1 MLAVLKRIAMK
12 LFSERRA
19 EPPDRYTYAI
29 PEKVRSRMLHTLQQ
43 HGAGWLGGNH
53 FKNMLA
59 EVGQRLLAKRG
70 GLHSFGYEAARMSD
84 DPVINHFFFASDDEV
99 LDFIELCFQTQTID
113 GDPEGSDRLVAAFN
127 QIFEEEGIGYELT
140 RRAMVDIG
148 PGTLFG
154 RSSPGLRSIR
164 IEYPKIIKKDERTV
178 HEKAVKPALEAL
190 RDPRMATANGEL
202 LDAFE
207 KVRKGDYPAAITSC
221 GKSFESVLK
230 TICAVKGWA
239 YDPDKDTCAKL
250 VGICRDQ
257 GLFFPFYGP
266 ILEGVGTVR
275 NKLGAH
281 GGGPK
286 PAHVA
291 AREHAEHMIAVTCA
305 HIDFLVRQ
313 AGL

>member
-1 MLAVLKRIAMK
+1 MK
-12 LFSERRA
+12 LFSQRNA
-19 EPPDRYTYAI
+19 EPPERYSYTI

-43 HGAGWLGGNH
+43 HGAGWIGGNH
-53 FKNMLA
+53 FKNMLG
-59 EVGQRLLAKRG
+59 EVGQQLLAKRG
-70 GLHSFGYEAARMSD
+70 GLRSSGYETARMSD
-84 DPVINHFFFASDDEV
+84 HPVINHFFFCSDEEAI
-99 LDFIELCFQTQTID
+99 DFIELCFQTQTID
-113 GDPEGSDRLVAAFN
+113 GDTEGAQRLVAVFN

-140 RRAMVDIG
+140 PRAVVDLG
-148 PGTLFG
+148 PGKLFG
-154 RSSPGLRSIR
+154 RSSPGMRSIR
-164 IEYPKIIKKDERTV
+164 IEHPKIIKKDERTV

-190 RDPRMATANGEL
+190 RDPRLATANSEL

-221 GKSFESVLK
+221 GKAFESVLK
-230 TICAVKGWA
+230 TICSVKGWA
-239 YDPDKDTCAKL
+239 YDPDKDACAKL

-257 GLFFPFYGP
+257 GLFFPFYAP
-266 ILEGVGTVR
+266 IFEGVGTVR

-291 AREHAEHMIAVTCA
+291 TREHAEHMIAVTCA

-313 AGL
+313 AGF